1 MIITITIEQDWEEKE
16 YELIDWEWV
25 EIDKNIKIKINIPW
39 IVNRGNTITDAQIAV
54 VKTLS
59 KLRIQQ
65 DTTTIK
71 SVSITIE

>member
-39 IVNRGNTITDAQIAV
+39 
-54 VKTLS
+54 K
-59 KLRIQQ
+59 
-65 DTTTIK
+65 
-71 SVSITIE
+71 